1 MHARRLNA
9 CSILDSRRIRIMTS
23 SQPNSSETS
32 GDSPIAALYHQLLD
46 NWNRRDAS
54 AFAAL
59 FDDEGQSIGFDGS
72 PMSGRDEI
80 AKTLGQIF
88 ADHVTATYVAK
99 IRDIRLLAPDVA
111 LLRAVVGMIP
121 PGQPDINPVVNAMQ
135 TIVAVRHGGEWRIA
149 LLQNT
154 PAQFHGRP
162 EMAEGLSRELRE
174 LL

>member
-1 MHARRLNA
+1 
-9 CSILDSRRIRIMTS
+9 MTS
-23 SQPNSSETS
+23 SQANASEAS
-32 GDSPIAALYHQLLD
+32 GDAPIAALYRQLLD
-46 NWNRRDAS
+46 SWNRRDAS

-80 AKTLGQIF
+80 AATLGQIF
-88 ADHVTATYVAK
+88 ADHVTASYVAR
-99 IRDIRLLAPDVA
+99 IRGIRFLAPDVA
-111 LLRAVVGMIP
+111 MLRAVVGMIP
-121 PGQPDINPVVNAMQ
+121 PGQSDINPAVNAMQ
-135 TIVAVRHGGEWRIA
+135 TIVAVNRVGEWRIA

-162 EMAEGLSRELRE
+162 EMAEALTQELRE

>member
-1 MHARRLNA
+1 
-9 CSILDSRRIRIMTS
+9 MTS
-23 SQPNSSETS
+23 SQPKIPETS
-32 GDSPIAALYHQLLD
+32 GEAAIAALYALLLD
-46 NWNRRDAS
+46 SWNRRDAS

-80 AKTLGQIF
+80 AATLGQIF
-88 ADHVTATYVAK
+88 ADHVTATYVAR
-99 IRDIRLLAPDVA
+99 IRGIRLLAPDVA
-111 LLRAVVGMIP
+111 LLRAVVGMVP
-121 PGQPDINPVVNAMQ
+121 PGQSDINPAVNAMQ
-135 TIVAVRHGGEWRIA
+135 TLVAVNRAGEWRIA

-162 EMAEGLSRELRE
+162 EMADALTQELRQ

>member
-1 MHARRLNA
+1 
-9 CSILDSRRIRIMTS
+9 MTS
-23 SQPNSSETS
+23 SQPHASEAS
-32 GDSPIAALYHQLLD
+32 GDAPVAALYRQLLD
-46 NWNRRDAS
+46 SWNRRDAS

-80 AKTLGQIF
+80 ATVLGQIF
-88 ADHVTATYVAK
+88 ADHITATYVSK
-99 IRDIRLLAPDVA
+99 IRSIRLLAPGVA
-111 LLRAVVGMIP
+111 LLGAVVGMVP
-121 PGQPDINPVVNAMQ
+121 PGQADINPAVNAMQ
-135 TIVAVRHGGEWRIA
+135 TMVAVNRAGKWRIA

-162 EMAEGLSRELRE
+162 EMADALTRELRE

>member
-1 MHARRLNA
+1 MFYTGQQED
-9 CSILDSRRIRIMTS
+9 IGMTS
-23 SQPNSSETS
+23 TRPNTSETS
-32 GDSPIAALYHQLLD
+32 GDAPIAALYRQLLD
-46 NWNRRDAS
+46 SWNRRDAS
-54 AFAAL
+54 AFAAV

-80 AKTLGQIF
+80 ATTVGQIF
-88 ADHVTATYVAK
+88 ADHVTASYVAR
-99 IRDIRLLAPDVA
+99 IRGIRFLAPGVA

-121 PGQPDINPVVNAMQ
+121 PGQSDINPAVNAMQ
-135 TIVAVRHGGEWRIA
+135 TMVVVLRAGGWRIA

-162 EMAEGLSRELRE
+162 EMAEALTRELRE

>member
-1 MHARRLNA
+1 
-9 CSILDSRRIRIMTS
+9 MTS
-23 SQPNSSETS
+23 SQPNSSKAS
-32 GDSPIAALYHQLLD
+32 GDAPIASLYRQLLD
-46 NWNRRDAS
+46 SWNRRDAS

-80 AKTLGQIF
+80 AATLGQIF

-111 LLRAVVGMIP
+111 LLRAVVGMVP
-121 PGQPDINPVVNAMQ
+121 PGQSDINPAVNAIQ
-135 TIVAVRHGGEWRIA
+135 TMVAVNRAGEWRIA

-162 EMAEGLSRELRE
+162 EMAEALTVELRE

>member
-1 MHARRLNA
+1 
-9 CSILDSRRIRIMTS
+9 MTS
-23 SQPNSSETS
+23 SQPHASESS
-32 GDSPIAALYHQLLD
+32 GDAAIAALYRQLLD
-46 NWNRRDAS
+46 SWNRRDAS

-80 AKTLGQIF
+80 ATVLGQIF
-88 ADHVTATYVAK
+88 ADHITATYVSK
-99 IRDIRLLAPDVA
+99 IRSIRLLAPGVA
-111 LLRAVVGMIP
+111 LLGAVVGMVP
-121 PGQPDINPVVNAMQ
+121 PGQADINPAVNAMQ
-135 TIVAVRHGGEWRIA
+135 TMVAVNRAGKWRIA

-162 EMAEGLSRELRE
+162 EMADALTRELRE